1 MKSVLQG
8 MRNTANYIAENQDVE
23 GGTVTVRP
31 SATAI
36 LAIDSDDRYLNYL
49 QRRQNPTYPFQFNIQ
64 KNESLLNGFFKRLAM
79 TEFRL
84 NWTLPNLSVAWGNT
98 TLQFHYSTTGADL
111 VLQII
116 IPDGFYSADEL
127 RQELQSQIR
136 TVIPAFLVT
145 ISDKDDNTLN
155 FNAPAGTFFFF
166 ESMGSTNRELVD
178 MLNVPTQPFLFLKTI
193 TGAVRV
199 GASVTYTVPS
209 GTAHFLLGQQVAVS
223 GITGGTGW
231 NIAYN
236 NYLAPAT
243 VIAKPSATTV
253 TLLYPIAPTGTPS
266 SYAGSQIINLYYPVI
281 TSGIPNL
288 RPMDYFDI
296 VCSQLSYN
304 QELKDATSAPIT
316 RDMIAR
322 IYLDDG
328 TPSQAIFNTNIYGNT
343 VVSTIISG
351 ATRNVDEVIFT
362 VTASA
367 TFTVGS
373 QATIQG
379 ITGGVGWNSVAE
391 IVEILSGTSITV
403 IYAVAPSGTPS
414 SYSGA
419 TIRSFAQTGFS
430 TPQTTWDD
438 RVNGVTPFVLYRQF
452 NTPKYIR
459 WNNKMPIGN
468 LTFEMYDDQGRNIES
483 LWDSAYP
490 ATTFQGFAYANSF
503 TWNAT
508 LLVSED

>member
-8 MRNTANYIAENQDVE
+8 MRNTANYISENQDVE

-36 LAIDSDDRYLNYL
+36 LAIDSDDRYQNYL
-49 QRRQNPTYPFQFNIQ
+49 QRRQNPTYPFSFNIQ
-64 KNESLLNGFFKRLAM
+64 KNESILNGFFKRLAM

-84 NWTLPNLSVAWGNT
+84 NWTLPNLSLAWGNT
-98 TLQFHYSTTGADL
+98 SLNFHYSTTGADNNL
-111 VLQII
+111 LII

-136 TVIPAFLVT
+136 TVSSTFLVT
-145 ISDKDDNTLN
+145 ISDKDDNTLS
-155 FNAPAGTFFFF
+155 FNAPSGTFFFF

-178 MLNVPTQPFLFLKTI
+178 MLNVPTQPYLFLKTI
-193 TGAVRV
+193 TASTQV
-199 GASVTYTVPS
+199 GTSVTYTVPN
-209 GTAHFLLGQQVAVS
+209 GTSQFLIGQQVAVS
-223 GITGGTGW
+223 GITGGSGW

-243 VIAKPSATTV
+243 VIAKPSSTTV
-253 TLLYPIAPTGTPS
+253 TLLYPVAPTGTPS
-266 SYAGSQIINLYYPVI
+266 SYAGSQIINLYFPVI

-328 TPSQAIFNTNIYGNT
+328 TPSQAIFNTSIFSNT
-343 VVSTIISG
+343 VISTTISA

-362 VTASA
+362 VASSA
-367 TFTVGS
+367 TFTVGA

-379 ITGGVGWNSVAE
+379 IVGGSNWNNVAE

-403 IYAVAPSGTPS
+403 IYTTPPSGTPS
-414 SYSGA
+414 SFASA

-438 RVNGVTPFVLYRQF
+438 RVNGVTPFVMYRQF
-452 NTPKYIR
+452 ISPKFIR

-468 LTFEMYDDQGRNIES
+468 LTFEMYDDQGRNIEN

-490 ATTFQGFAYANSF
+490 PTTSAGFAYANSF
-503 TWNAT
+503 VWNAT
-508 LLVSED
+508 LLISED